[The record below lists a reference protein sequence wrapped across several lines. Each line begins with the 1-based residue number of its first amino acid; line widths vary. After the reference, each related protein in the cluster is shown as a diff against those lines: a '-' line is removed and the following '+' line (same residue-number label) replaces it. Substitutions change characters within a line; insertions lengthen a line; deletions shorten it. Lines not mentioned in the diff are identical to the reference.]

1 MKSERVLR
9 KRALKQIEKLA
20 QDKLSAIP
28 SETLQD
34 IVSRIVEIAHPK
46 RLILIGSGARG
57 DMGSE
62 SDIDI
67 LVIVEPPTH
76 RGELSER
83 IYRNLHGVKL
93 PVDVVVVTEDDV
105 QKYGRKIGTILPL
118 ALKDGVVIYEA

>member
-1 MKSERVLR
+1 MKSKRVL
-9 KRALKQIEKLA
+9 KGIEKLA
-20 QDKLSAIP
+20 QDKLRAIP
-28 SETLQD
+28 SQTLQE
-34 IVSRIVEIAHPK
+34 IVSRIVEVAHPK
-46 RLILIGSGARG
+46 RLILFGSGARG
-57 DMGSE
+57 DMGLE

-83 IYRNLHGVKL
+83 IYRNLHGVSL

-105 QKYGRKIGTILPL
+105 QKYSGKIGTILPP